1 VSALSANRD
10 PKEEVLMKFARALF
24 SVAIAVA
31 FASTLFAQQAPS
43 GYHRV
48 ACVKIKPDKA
58 AEYSKFSEDVL
69 HKLYQSL
76 ADSGHITTYYQL
88 RSVIPTG
95 TSAQCDY
102 ILVTMYPGAPPKL
115 LGPEELGAALKKA
128 GLTITAQEFYARRN
142 DSTELVSWDMF
153 QNQAF
158 VGGAKKGDY
167 FMVNYM
173 KSANVDDWV
182 AYEKKVWQPFAE
194 AMVKDGVESGW
205 SLNLKVLPRGSD
217 LAFQGVSV
225 DVYPSWDAVFAGDP
239 KFVDRFR
246 KVHPD
251 MEFGTTI
258 EQFEKLRTITSSQLY
273 SLEDMV
279 TAAK

>member
-1 VSALSANRD
+1 
-10 PKEEVLMKFARALF
+10 MKFTRALF
-24 SVAIAVA
+24 SVAIAAA

-48 ACVKIKPDKA
+48 ACIKIKPDKG

-76 ADSGHITTYYQL
+76 ADSGFITTYYQL

-102 ILVTMYPGAPPKL
+102 LLVTMYPGAPQKT
-115 LGPEELGAALKKA
+115 LGPDELGAVLKKA
-128 GLTITAQEFYARRN
+128 GITITDQEFVYRRN
-142 DSTELVSWDMF
+142 RLTDLVSWDMF

-158 VGGAKKGDY
+158 VGGSKKGDY
-167 FMVNYM
+167 FIVNYM
-173 KSANVDDWV
+173 KVANVDDWL
-182 AYEKKVWQPFAE
+182 AYEKKIWQPLAG

-205 SLNLKVLPRGSD
+205 SINVKVLPRGSD

-225 DVYPSWDAVFAGDP
+225 DVYPSWDAVFADDA
-239 KFVDRFR
+239 KFYDRFK

-251 MEFGTTI
+251 MELGTTM
-258 EQFEKLRTITSSQLY
+258 EQFEKLRTIVSSQLY